1 MLCSILRTPTLEQTL
16 LRIEN
21 ARTDIELK
29 EALGQILVVERPMFE
44 ALLDSLV
51 VNQRQVLKNVATGK
65 SPYDL
70 KMSAGSVRRSLEVLG
85 RSDILERG
93 DGGY

>member
-1 MLCSILRTPTLEQTL
+1 
-16 LRIEN
+16 
-21 ARTDIELK
+21 
-29 EALGQILVVERPMFE
+29 MFE